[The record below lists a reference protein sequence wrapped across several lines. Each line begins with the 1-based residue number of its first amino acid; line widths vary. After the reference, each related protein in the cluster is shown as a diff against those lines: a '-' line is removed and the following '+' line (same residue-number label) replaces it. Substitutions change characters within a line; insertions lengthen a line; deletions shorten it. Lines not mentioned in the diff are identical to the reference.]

1 MKVSEWQ
8 CVSYGTGSN
17 MAAEVKFDGVK
28 AGVFN
33 LFLPRDAH
41 LGKPAT
47 QRPPS
52 YARKNVPVVLSY
64 HRLNDNGKE
73 K

>member
-17 MAAEVKFDGVK
+17 MAAGVKVDGVK
-28 AGVFN
+28 VGVFN
-33 LFLPRDAH
+33 LFLPRDPYR
-41 LGKPAT
+41 GKPAT

-52 YARKNVPVVLSY
+52 YVHKIGPIDLSY
-64 HRLNDNGKE
+64 HQLNDNGKE